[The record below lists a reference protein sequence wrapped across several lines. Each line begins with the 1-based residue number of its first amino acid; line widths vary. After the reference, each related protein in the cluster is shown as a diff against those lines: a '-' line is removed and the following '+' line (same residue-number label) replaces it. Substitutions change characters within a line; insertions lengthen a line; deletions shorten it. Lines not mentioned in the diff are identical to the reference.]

1 MQSSFFLALY
11 LGVLGASLAEDA
23 KPQPAKPLS
32 CKMRVCSGDPLGSE
46 KKGTLKVE
54 AEPRLVVPEN
64 GTCSFSSGTEVALPD
79 GSGGIQMVLI
89 GQKVQIKTGA
99 VKGGGFHLDIT
110 YSSSTAED
118 PTPDRIRLRTESAR
132 TIGIYKSGE
141 IVKLPLGPRQVDQQ
155 EWIEVVVEVIK
166 P

>member
-23 KPQPAKPLS
+23 KPQPAKLLS

-54 AEPRLVVPEN
+54 AEPRLGVLE
-64 GTCSFSSGTEVALPD
+64 GQTGSFSSGTEVALPD
-79 GSGGIQMVLI
+79 GPRGIQKVLI

-132 TIGIYKSGE
+132 TIGTYKFGE
-141 IVKLPLGPRQVDQQ
+141 VIKTPLSPRTADQQ
-155 EWIEVVVEVIK
+155 EWIEVVVEEIK